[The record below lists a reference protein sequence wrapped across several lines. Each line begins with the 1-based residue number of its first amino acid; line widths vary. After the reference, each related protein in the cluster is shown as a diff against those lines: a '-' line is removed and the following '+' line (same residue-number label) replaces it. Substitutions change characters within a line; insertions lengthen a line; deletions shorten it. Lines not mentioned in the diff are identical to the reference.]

1 MSIHDVPVINEE
13 LLHKENYIDI
23 NNEHPISGKGISSV
37 NLVFSK
43 EDLVLDTQLLL
54 VNKDL
59 LKDAKSQVEI
69 LKELKRALY
78 LY

>member
-13 LLHKENYIDI
+13 LLHKENYMDI
-23 NNEHPISGKGISSV
+23 NNEYPISGKGISSV

-59 LKDAKSQVEI
+59 LKDAKLQVEI